1 MDTLRI
7 GLLGCGTVGTGV
19 VRVLSENAEDIRARL
34 GVQVEIARIAVRDG
48 AKPRDKVI
56 DPALLT
62 TNPSDVIDDPA
73 IAIVVELIGG
83 VEPARTLIGEA
94 IARGKHVVTANKAL
108 LATRGPE
115 LFEAADARGVDI
127 IFEASVGGGI
137 PIIRTLR
144 EGLASD
150 RIEEIAAIINGTSN
164 FILTD
169 MDREGADYA
178 AMVRKAQE
186 AGYAEADPTL
196 DVGGSDAAQKLSIL
210 MSISFGSRIPWTD
223 IHVEGLDTVTATDLV
238 YAREFGLKCK
248 PIAMARLVG
257 EGLLEARVHPA
268 LLPRGS
274 LLAAVDGVFNAIFL
288 RSRGLGPSLFY
299 GRGAGMMPTAVS
311 VVSDVIELGRNL
323 LRGTSGRIPHF
334 AFHDDL
340 LPAMRLRSMD
350 EVQTRYY
357 LRFQVADQPGVLG
370 SIASVLGARGISIA
384 QMVQKEPSGGT
395 DGAPVD
401 VVMVTHRAREGDV
414 RMALKTI
421 DSSVVTRAP
430 TRLLR
435 IEEGFGA

>member
-1 MDTLRI
+1 
-7 GLLGCGTVGTGV
+7 
-19 VRVLSENAEDIRARL
+19 
-34 GVQVEIARIAVRDG
+34 
-48 AKPRDKVI
+48 
-56 DPALLT
+56 
-62 TNPSDVIDDPA
+62 
-73 IAIVVELIGG
+73 
-83 VEPARTLIGEA
+83 
-94 IARGKHVVTANKAL
+94 
-108 LATRGPE
+108 
-115 LFEAADARGVDI
+115 
-127 IFEASVGGGI
+127 
-137 PIIRTLR
+137 
-144 EGLASD
+144 
-150 RIEEIAAIINGTSN
+150 
-164 FILTD
+164 
-169 MDREGADYA
+169 
-178 AMVRKAQE
+178 
-186 AGYAEADPTL
+186 
-196 DVGGSDAAQKLSIL
+196 
-210 MSISFGSRIPWTD
+210 
-223 IHVEGLDTVTATDLV
+223 
-238 YAREFGLKCK
+238 
-248 PIAMARLVG
+248 
-257 EGLLEARVHPA
+257 
-268 LLPRGS
+268 
-274 LLAAVDGVFNAIFL
+274 
-288 RSRGLGPSLFY
+288 
-299 GRGAGMMPTAVS
+299 MPTAVS